1 MARRPETDLPP
12 NVAAHVR
19 RQLIGRDWESLLSD
33 LRGLCADCPADRD
46 PDICIYCPLEG
57 IAVDAA
63 TLTLKARLE
72 KMKKSQNHKK
82 AVRDEIGTINGT
94 VTTDGGEES

>member
-1 MARRPETDLPP
+1 MGRRPSSDLPP

-46 PDICIYCPLEG
+46 PDICINCPLEG

-72 KMKKSQNHKK
+72 KMKKSQTNKK
-82 AVRDEIGTINGT
+82 AVRNEMGTINRT
-94 VTTDGGEES
+94 LKESDNKI